1 MHLYCSISSVS
12 LVLLQKLPWR
22 ERKHLL
28 RRDRKRGEVE
38 LRHARPSGAHP
49 AVPRSEEETPTI
61 SSRKRPRREG
71 TEDAL
76 HVESE
81 LTKEPMYKVCPSAL
95 LAVVLVVLQCTTHH
109 CLLDCSQ

>member
-1 MHLYCSISSVS
+1 MSSAS

-28 RRDRKRGEVE
+28 RRDRKRGGVE

-76 HVESE
+76 HVKSE

-95 LAVVLVVLQCTTHH
+95 LAVVLVVLQ
-109 CLLDCSQ
+109 